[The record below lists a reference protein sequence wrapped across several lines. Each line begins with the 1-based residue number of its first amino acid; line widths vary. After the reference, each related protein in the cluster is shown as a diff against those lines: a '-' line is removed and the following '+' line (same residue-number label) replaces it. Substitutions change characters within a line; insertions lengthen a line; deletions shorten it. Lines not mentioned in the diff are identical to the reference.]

1 MLVSGTQA
9 LRWRFWIEWQSV
21 IQSWAH
27 QICSSFHGNK
37 DKYPKLSRNFNING
51 AKAAHHLI
59 SAKDN
64 QLNVHAISSS
74 KKKMEIT
81 TMFAMFSWFQ
91 IQFSSFNKRWVEK
104 KPDGK
109 GENWEKRNTH
119 LTQILSFLFA
129 ISLSYET
136 LQSNFFD
143 LQQQYS
149 GLDFHITFPSF
160 WKWIPTT
167 HIMGYWLRKMKLQLK
182 LFQNLCS
189 TKI

>member
-1 MLVSGTQA
+1 MA
-9 LRWRFWIEWQSV
+9 
-21 IQSWAH
+21 
-27 QICSSFHGNK
+27 
-37 DKYPKLSRNFNING
+37 PKLCDGAFELSGNRSFKAEHIRFAAPFMGIKTNIRSCRE
-51 AKAAHHLI
+51 I
-59 SAKDN
+59 STSMEQKQHTIWSQRKIIN
-64 QLNVHAISSS
+64 LTFMQSLQV
-74 KKKMEIT
+74 KKMEIT